1 MCKNLPHKHRDMII
15 AWANGEVIQNLEQP
29 QDGIEFWKDNSDP
42 LWGNHVEYRVKPKPL
57 MARMFVTKNSN
68 IVGREVYVQ
77 QSNWTIQPE
86 LLDEFDRWLTDWV
99 EIEN

>member
-1 MCKNLPHKHRDMII
+1 MSENLPHKHAECIK
-15 AWANGEVIQNLEQP
+15 AWANGEQIEYKRL
-29 QDGIEFWKDNSDP
+29 DGESWHLAPISPAWNIDC
-42 LWGNHVEYRVKPKPL
+42 EYRIKPEPI

-68 IVGREVYVQ
+68 IGGREVYVQ